1 MRIGSAGPGGDGG
14 DGDGGGDGGEGDGE
28 GPEPMEC
35 FIHSWKPKCGP
46 WGSGSHGSSVSE
58 CASAAPVM
66 HLPVADD
73 TSLEWLAFS
82 ARSSHRC
89 CAAVLL
95 HSAMQ
100 RELCLSVAQLQADA
114 LAVTQLPLCLP
125 TIPPSGDSLHASFP
139 MFGAD
144 AAMH

>member
-1 MRIGSAGPGGDGG
+1 MAI
-14 DGDGGGDGGEGDGE
+14 
-28 GPEPMEC
+28 
-35 FIHSWKPKCGP
+35 FIHSWNPKFGP
-46 WGSGSHGSSVSE
+46 CGSGSHGCSVSE

-73 TSLEWLAFS
+73 TSLEWLAFI

-89 CAAVLL
+89 IVAVLE

-100 RELCLSVAQLQADA
+100 RELCLSVAQLQAET

-125 TIPPSGDSLHASFP
+125 TSPPSDNSLHASFP

-144 AAMH
+144 VMMHSYLLRRIIFEVQVALSSSQTARAEFH